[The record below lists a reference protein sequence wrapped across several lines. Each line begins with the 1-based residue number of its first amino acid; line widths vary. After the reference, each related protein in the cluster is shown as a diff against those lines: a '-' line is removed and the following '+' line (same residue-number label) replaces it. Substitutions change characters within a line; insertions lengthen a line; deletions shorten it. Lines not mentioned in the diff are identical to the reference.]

1 VWKSRLHRGAT
12 AISEKGARQAGPLP
26 SKQETAGWS
35 NLAMPRASLTDLPFW
50 PRLLS
55 REEAARYVGVS
66 SAVFDDEV
74 KHGIWPPA
82 LRRGGKG
89 GRLTWDRNALDKAAD
104 RASGLEE
111 VAGPAATGPAH
122 SEEDAAF
129 WLEKINATSSRNGVA
144 RQARRTR

>member
-1 VWKSRLHRGAT
+1 
-12 AISEKGARQAGPLP
+12 
-26 SKQETAGWS
+26 
-35 NLAMPRASLTDLPFW
+35 MPRSPLTDLPFW

-55 REEAARYVGVS
+55 RDEAARYVGVS
-66 SAVFDDEV
+66 TAVFDAEV
-74 KHGIWPPA
+74 RSGIWPPA

-89 GRLTWDRNALDKAAD
+89 GRFTWDRIMLDRAAD
-104 RASGLEE
+104 RASGLGW
-111 VAGPAATGPAH
+111 VAGPAPTGPAH